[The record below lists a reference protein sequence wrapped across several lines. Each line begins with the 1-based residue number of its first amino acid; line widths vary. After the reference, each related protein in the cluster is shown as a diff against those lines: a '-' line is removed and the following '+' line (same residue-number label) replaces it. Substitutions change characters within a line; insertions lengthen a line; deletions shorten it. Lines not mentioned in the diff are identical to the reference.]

1 MKTEKLMTIYICD
14 CCGKEMLEE
23 PDKML
28 TGCRYDQYGDVSY
41 EPKVM
46 GDYCEDCLS
55 LAQEHQ
61 NSHGSHSIIGDRY
74 DRYDENVHEREVTII
89 KGMKDKRDEYDYEH
103 DLLTTI
109 TTPPMVQY
117 IHRMS

>member
-28 TGCRYDQYGDVSY
+28 TGCRYDSHGDVCY
-41 EPKVM
+41 EPKLM

-55 LAQEHQ
+55 LAQEYQ
-61 NSHGSHSIIGDRY
+61 DSYGSRSIIGDRY
-74 DRYDENVHEREVTII
+74 DPYDENVHEREATVI
-89 KGMKDKRDEYDYEH
+89 KEVKDEYDY
-103 DLLTTI
+103 
-109 TTPPMVQY
+109 
-117 IHRMS
+117 